1 MSSMAYQDKEKTIP
15 ISARQAKLKNKGEVY
30 YCFNRQCNAELYFA
44 HTSGVEGGHF
54 RAFPSKKH
62 KPDCDQAC
70 SGSNV
75 DPHSY
80 NEKEFD
86 INNLID
92 RFSKSSSKKH
102 DQNQT
107 EKYVTDKNSLSSP
120 QETRTIRTISQL
132 YFLLK
137 AFTEKQKYNGFT
149 VGFILIDGR
158 SRYMNTKGVWG
169 KRLIEAKVSKGYF
182 YNNDLKEIYLEIP
195 KDDEYKFI
203 LKFDDIDLYSKI
215 RTLVYENKDYFI
227 VVSGDW
233 DKEKRNTFYTKITS
247 GRQLYIVKNRGNKD
261 E

>member
-1 MSSMAYQDKEKTIP
+1 MSSIAYQDKAKTMP

-54 RAFPSKKH
+54 RAFPSRKH
-62 KPDCDQAC
+62 NPDCDQAC

-75 DPHSY
+75 DPYSY

-102 DQNQT
+102 DKNQK
-107 EKYVTDKNSLSSP
+107 EKQVTDKNSLPNP

-149 VGFILIDGR
+149 VGFMLIDGR
-158 SRYMNTKGVWG
+158 SRYMNTRGVWG
-169 KRLIEAKVSKGYF
+169 KKLVEAKVSKGYF

-195 KDDEYKFI
+195 RDDEYKFI
-203 LKFDDIDLYSKI
+203 LKFDDIDLYLKI
-215 RTLVYENKDYFI
+215 RLLIYENRDYFI
-227 VVSGDW
+227 VVSGNW
-233 DKEKRNTFYTKITS
+233 NKEKANTFYSKITS
-247 GRQLYIVKNRGNKD
+247 KKQLYIVKNRQD
-261 E
+261 ENE